1 MRQIFFAYFLPNLPN
16 LPNKKFSGIF
26 FGDFFIFFPPFAARR
41 RLKCKI
47 FTVSR
52 ARVVKKF
59 NGRKFYENKFFSGAN
74 WQILASLKCR
84 KYFFSDMQCVFFLVG
99 RGFSVSSSAQGVIR
113 FRRCAVCHP
122 FPQALRG
129 GYPFPQA
136 RRALF
141 LGSLF
146 SLVSEKISLLKIF
159 SDTKKNKGALKN
171 APLRQVAEPTL
182 PTAQRIRSESGALK
196 CRFPPLCARPTSL
209 REALAIS
216 SRPY

>member
-1 MRQIFFAYFLPNLPN
+1 MRQIFFAYFLPN

-74 WQILASLKCR
+74 WQVLASLKCR

-99 RGFSVSSSAQGVIR
+99 RGFSVSSGAQCVIR
-113 FRRCAVCHP
+113 FRRCAVCH
-122 FPQALRG
+122 
-129 GYPFPQA
+129 PFPQA

-146 SLVSEKISLLKIF
+146 SLLSEKIALLKIF

>member
-1 MRQIFFAYFLPNLPN
+1 MESAFFAPFKKLVRQIFFAYFLPN

-74 WQILASLKCR
+74 WQVLASLKCR

-99 RGFSVSSSAQGVIR
+99 RGFSVSSSAQRGVSVSAGTQGAF
-113 FRRCAVCHP
+113 FR
-122 FPQALRG
+122 
-129 GYPFPQA
+129 
-136 RRALF
+136 
-141 LGSLF
+141 
-146 SLVSEKISLLKIF
+146 VSFQPSF
-159 SDTKKNKGALKN
+159 RKKLH
-171 APLRQVAEPTL
+171 
-182 PTAQRIRSESGALK
+182 S
-196 CRFPPLCARPTSL
+196 
-209 REALAIS
+209 
-216 SRPY
+216 

>member
-1 MRQIFFAYFLPNLPN
+1 MRRIFAQKLTIFMLFKRAPHGVRFFFAPFKKLVRQIFFAYFLPN

-74 WQILASLKCR
+74 WQVLASLKCR

-99 RGFSVSSSAQGVIR
+99 RGFSVSSSAQGAF
-113 FRRCAVCHP
+113 FR
-122 FPQALRG
+122 
-129 GYPFPQA
+129 
-136 RRALF
+136 
-141 LGSLF
+141 
-146 SLVSEKISLLKIF
+146 VSF
-159 SDTKKNKGALKN
+159 QPCFRKNFTLKN
-171 APLRQVAEPTL
+171 IFRHQ
-182 PTAQRIRSESGALK
+182 K
-196 CRFPPLCARPTSL
+196 K
-209 REALAIS
+209 
-216 SRPY
+216 

>member
-1 MRQIFFAYFLPNLPN
+1 M
-16 LPNKKFSGIF
+16 
-26 FGDFFIFFPPFAARR
+26 
-41 RLKCKI
+41 
-47 FTVSR
+47 
-52 ARVVKKF
+52 KKF

-74 WQILASLKCR
+74 WQVLASLKCR

-99 RGFSVSSSAQGVIR
+99 RGFSVSSSAQCVIR
-113 FRRCAVCHP
+113 SRR
-122 FPQALRG
+122 RSG
-129 GYPFPQA
+129 GVSVSAGAQGA
-136 RRALF
+136 F

>member
-1 MRQIFFAYFLPNLPN
+1 MRQIFFAYFLPN

-26 FGDFFIFFPPFAARR
+26 FGDFLSSLSFAARR

-99 RGFSVSSSAQGVIR
+99 RGFSVSSSAQCVIR
-113 FRRCAVCHP
+113 FRR
-122 FPQALRG
+122 RSG

-136 RRALF
+136 RRGGIRFCRRAGRF
-141 LGSLF
+141 F
-146 SLVSEKISLLKIF
+146 RVSFQPSF
-159 SDTKKNKGALKN
+159 RKKLH
-171 APLRQVAEPTL
+171 
-182 PTAQRIRSESGALK
+182 S
-196 CRFPPLCARPTSL
+196 
-209 REALAIS
+209 
-216 SRPY
+216 

>member
-1 MRQIFFAYFLPNLPN
+1 MRQIFFAYFLPN

-74 WQILASLKCR
+74 WQVLASLKCR

-113 FRRCAVCHP
+113 FRRCAGRHP
-122 FPQALRG
+122 FS
-129 GYPFPQA
+129 QA
-136 RRALF
+136 RRGVSVSAGAQGAF
-141 LGSLF
+141 FRVSF
-146 SLVSEKISLLKIF
+146 RLVSEKISLLKIF

>member
-1 MRQIFFAYFLPNLPN
+1 MRQIFFAYFLPN

-59 NGRKFYENKFFSGAN
+59 NGRKFYENKFFLGAN
-74 WQILASLKCR
+74 WQVLASLKCR

-99 RGFSVSSSAQGVIR
+99 RGFSVSSSAQGGY
-113 FRRCAVCHP
+113 P
-122 FPQALRG
+122 FPQVRSVSSVSAG
-129 GYPFPQA
+129 AQGEYPFPQA

-146 SLVSEKISLLKIF
+146 SLLSEKNF
-159 SDTKKNKGALKN
+159 TLKN
-171 APLRQVAEPTL
+171 IFRHQ
-182 PTAQRIRSESGALK
+182 K
-196 CRFPPLCARPTSL
+196 K
-209 REALAIS
+209 
-216 SRPY
+216 

>member
-1 MRQIFFAYFLPNLPN
+1 MESAFFCAIQKISAANFFAYFLPN

-26 FGDFFIFFPPFAARR
+26 FGDFFISFPPFAARR

-74 WQILASLKCR
+74 WQVLASLKCR

-113 FRRCAVCHP
+113 FRRRAVCHP
-122 FPQALRG
+122 FPQARSV
-129 GYPFPQA
+129 
-136 RRALF
+136 LF
-141 LGSLF
+141 F
-146 SLVSEKISLLKIF
+146 RVSF
-159 SDTKKNKGALKN
+159 QPCFRKNFTLKN
-171 APLRQVAEPTL
+171 IFRHQ
-182 PTAQRIRSESGALK
+182 K
-196 CRFPPLCARPTSL
+196 K
-209 REALAIS
+209 
-216 SRPY
+216 

>member
-1 MRQIFFAYFLPNLPN
+1 MLFKRAPHGVRFFFAPFKKLVRQIFFAYFLPNLPN

-74 WQILASLKCR
+74 WQVLASLKCR

-99 RGFSVSSSAQGVIR
+99 RGFSVSAGAQ
-113 FRRCAVCHP
+113 
-122 FPQALRG
+122 G

-141 LGSLF
+141 F
-146 SLVSEKISLLKIF
+146 RVSFQPSF
-159 SDTKKNKGALKN
+159 RKKLH
-171 APLRQVAEPTL
+171 
-182 PTAQRIRSESGALK
+182 S
-196 CRFPPLCARPTSL
+196 
-209 REALAIS
+209 
-216 SRPY
+216 

>member
-1 MRQIFFAYFLPNLPN
+1 M
-16 LPNKKFSGIF
+16 
-26 FGDFFIFFPPFAARR
+26 
-41 RLKCKI
+41 
-47 FTVSR
+47 
-52 ARVVKKF
+52 KKF

-74 WQILASLKCR
+74 WQVLASLKCR

-99 RGFSVSSSAQGVIR
+99 RGFSVSSSAQG
-113 FRRCAVCHP
+113 
-122 FPQALRG
+122 

-146 SLVSEKISLLKIF
+146 SLLSEKNCTLKNIF
-159 SDTKKNKGALKN
+159 RHQKNKGALKN

>member
-1 MRQIFFAYFLPNLPN
+1 MRQIFFAYFLPN

-74 WQILASLKCR
+74 WQVLASLKCR

-99 RGFSVSSSAQGVIR
+99 RGFSVSSSAQGVIPVSAGAQGAF
-113 FRRCAVCHP
+113 FRVSFR
-122 FPQALRG
+122 
-129 GYPFPQA
+129 
-136 RRALF
+136 
-141 LGSLF
+141 
-146 SLVSEKISLLKIF
+146 LVSEKISLLKIF

-209 REALAIS
+209 REALGIS

>member
-1 MRQIFFAYFLPNLPN
+1 MRQIFFAYFLPN

-99 RGFSVSSSAQGVIR
+99 RGFSVSAGAQCVIR
-113 FRRCAVCHP
+113 FRR
-122 FPQALRG
+122 RSG
-129 GYPFPQA
+129 GVSVSAGVQG
-136 RRALF
+136 ALF
-141 LGSLF
+141 R
-146 SLVSEKISLLKIF
+146 VSFQPCFRKNCTLKNIF
-159 SDTKKNKGALKN
+159 RHQKNKGALKN

>member
-1 MRQIFFAYFLPNLPN
+1 MRQIFFAYFLPN

-74 WQILASLKCR
+74 WQVLASLKCR

-99 RGFSVSSSAQGVIR
+99 GGSPFPQARSVSSVFAGAQGVLR
-113 FRRCAVCHP
+113 FLKRTGGHP

-129 GYPFPQA
+129 VIRFR
-136 RRALF
+136 RRA
-141 LGSLF
+141 G
-146 SLVSEKISLLKIF
+146 
-159 SDTKKNKGALKN
+159 
-171 APLRQVAEPTL
+171 
-182 PTAQRIRSESGALK
+182 
-196 CRFPPLCARPTSL
+196 RFF
-209 REALAIS
+209 
-216 SRPY
+216 

>member
-16 LPNKKFSGIF
+16 KKFSGIF
-26 FGDFFIFFPPFAARR
+26 LGDFFIFFPPFAARR

-74 WQILASLKCR
+74 WQVLASLKCR

-122 FPQALRG
+122 FSQAL
-129 GYPFPQA
+129 
-136 RRALF
+136 RALF

-146 SLVSEKISLLKIF
+146 SLLSEKNCTLKNIF
-159 SDTKKNKGALKN
+159 RHQKNKGALKN

>member
-1 MRQIFFAYFLPNLPN
+1 MRQIFFAYFLPN

-74 WQILASLKCR
+74 WQVLASLKCR

-99 RGFSVSSSAQGVIR
+99 RGFSVSSSAQG
-113 FRRCAVCHP
+113 
-122 FPQALRG
+122 

-146 SLVSEKISLLKIF
+146 SLLSEKFSLLKIF

>member
-1 MRQIFFAYFLPNLPN
+1 MCLFLGRAGVLR
-16 LPNKKFSGIF
+16 F
-26 FGDFFIFFPPFAARR
+26 
-41 RLKCKI
+41 LK
-47 FTVSR
+47 R
-52 ARVVKKF
+52 A
-59 NGRKFYENKFFSGAN
+59 GG
-74 WQILASLKCR
+74 
-84 KYFFSDMQCVFFLVG
+84 
-99 RGFSVSSSAQGVIR
+99 
-113 FRRCAVCHP
+113 HP
-122 FPQALRG
+122 FSQVRRGSSVFAGAQG

>member
-1 MRQIFFAYFLPNLPN
+1 MRQIFFAYFLPN

-47 FTVSR
+47 FTVFL

-74 WQILASLKCR
+74 WQVLASLKCR

-99 RGFSVSSSAQGVIR
+99 RGFSVSAGAQGGY
-113 FRRCAVCHP
+113 P
-122 FPQALRG
+122 FPQACSVSSVSAGAQG

-146 SLVSEKISLLKIF
+146 SLLSEKNC
-159 SDTKKNKGALKN
+159 TLKN
-171 APLRQVAEPTL
+171 IFRHQ
-182 PTAQRIRSESGALK
+182 K
-196 CRFPPLCARPTSL
+196 K
-209 REALAIS
+209 
-216 SRPY
+216 

>member
-1 MRQIFFAYFLPNLPN
+1 MRQIFFAYFLPN

-74 WQILASLKCR
+74 WQVLASLKCR

-99 RGFSVSSSAQGVIR
+99 GGSPFPQARRGSSVFAGAQCVIR
-113 FRRCAVCHP
+113 FRR
-122 FPQALRG
+122 RSG

-146 SLVSEKISLLKIF
+146 SLLSEKNC
-159 SDTKKNKGALKN
+159 TLKN
-171 APLRQVAEPTL
+171 IFRHQ
-182 PTAQRIRSESGALK
+182 K
-196 CRFPPLCARPTSL
+196 K
-209 REALAIS
+209 
-216 SRPY
+216 

>member
-1 MRQIFFAYFLPNLPN
+1 M
-16 LPNKKFSGIF
+16 
-26 FGDFFIFFPPFAARR
+26 
-41 RLKCKI
+41 
-47 FTVSR
+47 
-52 ARVVKKF
+52 KKF

-113 FRRCAVCHP
+113 SRRRAVCHP

-129 GYPFPQA
+129 VSVSAGVQCAF
-136 RRALF
+136 F

-146 SLVSEKISLLKIF
+146 SLLSEKNCTLKNIF
-159 SDTKKNKGALKN
+159 RHQKNKGALKN

>member
-1 MRQIFFAYFLPNLPN
+1 MRQIFFAYFLPN

-52 ARVVKKF
+52 ARAVKKF

-74 WQILASLKCR
+74 WQVLVSLKCR

-129 GYPFPQA
+129 VSVSAGAQGAFF
-136 RRALF
+136 RVSFR
-141 LGSLF
+141 
-146 SLVSEKISLLKIF
+146 LVSEKISLLKIF

>member
-1 MRQIFFAYFLPNLPN
+1 MLFKRAPHGVRFFFAPFKKLVRQIFFAYFLPN

-59 NGRKFYENKFFSGAN
+59 NGRKFYENKFFSGAG
-74 WQILASLKCR
+74 WQVLASLKCR

-99 RGFSVSSSAQGVIR
+99 RGFSVSSSAQG
-113 FRRCAVCHP
+113 
-122 FPQALRG
+122 

-146 SLVSEKISLLKIF
+146 SLLSEKNC
-159 SDTKKNKGALKN
+159 TLKN
-171 APLRQVAEPTL
+171 IFRHQ
-182 PTAQRIRSESGALK
+182 K
-196 CRFPPLCARPTSL
+196 K
-209 REALAIS
+209 
-216 SRPY
+216 

>member
-1 MRQIFFAYFLPNLPN
+1 MESAFFAPFKKLVRQIFFAYFLPN

-26 FGDFFIFFPPFAARR
+26 FGDFFILFPPFAARR

-74 WQILASLKCR
+74 WQVLASLKCR

-122 FPQALRG
+122 FPQA
-129 GYPFPQA
+129 

-146 SLVSEKISLLKIF
+146 SLLSEKNC
-159 SDTKKNKGALKN
+159 TLKN
-171 APLRQVAEPTL
+171 IFRHQ
-182 PTAQRIRSESGALK
+182 K
-196 CRFPPLCARPTSL
+196 K
-209 REALAIS
+209 
-216 SRPY
+216 

>member
-1 MRQIFFAYFLPNLPN
+1 MRQIFFAYFLPN

-59 NGRKFYENKFFSGAN
+59 NGRKFYENKFFSGVN

-99 RGFSVSSSAQGVIR
+99 RGFSVSSSAHGGVSVSSSAQCAF
-113 FRRCAVCHP
+113 FR
-122 FPQALRG
+122 
-129 GYPFPQA
+129 
-136 RRALF
+136 
-141 LGSLF
+141 
-146 SLVSEKISLLKIF
+146 VSFQPCFRKNFTLKNIF
-159 SDTKKNKGALKN
+159 RHQKNKGALKN

>member
-1 MRQIFFAYFLPNLPN
+1 MRQIFFAYFLPN

-74 WQILASLKCR
+74 WQVLASLKCR

-99 RGFSVSSSAQGVIR
+99 RGFSVPAGAQ
-113 FRRCAVCHP
+113 
-122 FPQALRG
+122 G

-146 SLVSEKISLLKIF
+146 SLLSEKNCTLKNIF
-159 SDTKKNKGALKN
+159 RHQKNKGALKN

-196 CRFPPLCARPTSL
+196 CRFPPLCVRPTSL

>member
-1 MRQIFFAYFLPNLPN
+1 M
-16 LPNKKFSGIF
+16 
-26 FGDFFIFFPPFAARR
+26 
-41 RLKCKI
+41 
-47 FTVSR
+47 
-52 ARVVKKF
+52 KKF

-74 WQILASLKCR
+74 WQVLASLKCR

-99 RGFSVSSSAQGVIR
+99 RGFSVSSSAQGGIR

-122 FPQALRG
+122 FPQARSVSSVPAGAQG

-146 SLVSEKISLLKIF
+146 SLLSEKNCTLKNIF
-159 SDTKKNKGALKN
+159 RHQKNKGALKN

-196 CRFPPLCARPTSL
+196 CRFPPLCAHPTSL

>member
-1 MRQIFFAYFLPNLPN
+1 MRQIFFAYFLPN

-74 WQILASLKCR
+74 WQVLASLKCR

-99 RGFSVSSSAQGVIR
+99 RGFSVSSSAQGGIR
-113 FRRCAVCHP
+113 FRR
-122 FPQALRG
+122 RSG
-129 GYPFPQA
+129 G
-136 RRALF
+136 
-141 LGSLF
+141 
-146 SLVSEKISLLKIF
+146 VSVSAGAQGAF
-159 SDTKKNKGALKN
+159 FRVSFQPCFRKNFTLKN
-171 APLRQVAEPTL
+171 IFRHQ
-182 PTAQRIRSESGALK
+182 K
-196 CRFPPLCARPTSL
+196 K
-209 REALAIS
+209 
-216 SRPY
+216 

>member
-1 MRQIFFAYFLPNLPN
+1 MRQIFFAYFLPN

-99 RGFSVSSSAQGVIR
+99 RGFSVPSSAQGVIR

-129 GYPFPQA
+129 G
-136 RRALF
+136 
-141 LGSLF
+141 
-146 SLVSEKISLLKIF
+146 VSVSAGAQGAF
-159 SDTKKNKGALKN
+159 FRVSFQPCFRKNFTLKN
-171 APLRQVAEPTL
+171 IFRHQ
-182 PTAQRIRSESGALK
+182 K
-196 CRFPPLCARPTSL
+196 K
-209 REALAIS
+209 
-216 SRPY
+216 

>member
-1 MRQIFFAYFLPNLPN
+1 M
-16 LPNKKFSGIF
+16 GIF
-26 FGDFFIFFPPFAARR
+26 LSSLSFAARR

-74 WQILASLKCR
+74 WQVLASLKCR
-84 KYFFSDMQCVFFLVG
+84 KYFFSAMQCVFFLVG

-136 RRALF
+136 RRGSSVSTSAQGAFFKGLFSALF
-141 LGSLF
+141 QK
-146 SLVSEKISLLKIF
+146 KIALLKIF
-159 SDTKKNKGALKN
+159 YDTKKNKGALKN

-182 PTAQRIRSESGALK
+182 PTAQRIHTESGALK

>member
-1 MRQIFFAYFLPNLPN
+1 MRQIFFAYFLPN

-113 FRRCAVCHP
+113 FRRCA
-122 FPQALRG
+122 G
-129 GYPFPQA
+129 GYPFPQV

-146 SLVSEKISLLKIF
+146 SLLSEKNCTLKNILR
-159 SDTKKNKGALKN
+159 SPKKNKGALKN

>member
-1 MRQIFFAYFLPNLPN
+1 MESAFFAPFKKLVRQIFFAYFLPN

-74 WQILASLKCR
+74 WQVLASLKCR

-99 RGFSVSSSAQGVIR
+99 RGFSVSSSAQG
-113 FRRCAVCHP
+113 
-122 FPQALRG
+122 

-146 SLVSEKISLLKIF
+146 SLLSEKNC
-159 SDTKKNKGALKN
+159 TLKN
-171 APLRQVAEPTL
+171 IFRHQ
-182 PTAQRIRSESGALK
+182 K
-196 CRFPPLCARPTSL
+196 K
-209 REALAIS
+209 
-216 SRPY
+216 

>member
-1 MRQIFFAYFLPNLPN
+1 M
-16 LPNKKFSGIF
+16 
-26 FGDFFIFFPPFAARR
+26 
-41 RLKCKI
+41 
-47 FTVSR
+47 
-52 ARVVKKF
+52 KKF

-74 WQILASLKCR
+74 WEVLASLKCR

-99 RGFSVSSSAQGVIR
+99 RGFSVSSSAQGGIR
-113 FRRCAVCHP
+113 FRRRAVCHP

-129 GYPFPQA
+129 GIRFR
-136 RRALF
+136 RRAGRFF

-146 SLVSEKISLLKIF
+146 SLLSEKNCTLKNIF
-159 SDTKKNKGALKN
+159 RHQKNKGALKN